1 MVDLKNN
8 VNEAHDSNDESR
20 MRTDSCGTM
29 PSTPSSSS
37 DYMTGEADDSSD
49 SKAAIPFSL
58 KSVETAL
65 SLSKST
71 CEEDL
76 KEMVQKCKQMVLES
90 AECSAERKWL
100 VRRLI
105 ELRLRVQELRET
117 SEENLLETQVILGHH
132 LVPQKYYITTSGAV
146 YCDHCSGAIW
156 AMLQSWYMC
165 SDCKFCCHWKCLNNI
180 CRVCVH
186 VVASEAG
193 GYTHTKDIC
202 PEQGL
207 SGQGYRC
214 AECKV
219 RITFTFSKGLSLSC
233 FGSPFKNTESAWI
246 EPRLCDYSG
255 LYYCQR
261 CHWNTAMVIPARVI
275 RNWDMEP
282 RLVSR
287 AAAQLLTLLEERS
300 VLVLEEL
307 NPKLFT
313 LVPDL
318 SLVKKM
324 REEMQMMKRYLVLC
338 PEASN
343 QGLPWK
349 VGIRTHMIE
358 NSGNYSIKD
367 LVDLNNGTLLEEIR
381 AAYDVMHAHITEQC
395 ELCKARGHLCE
406 LCGNDEIIY
415 PWDASSITCHQCS
428 AVYHRACWSKR
439 NHCCPRC
446 TRLQKRR
453 ALQHQQNFHTDD
465 SLTEDGLNT
474 SESLSDTT

>member
-1 MVDLKNN
+1 MVDIK
-8 VNEAHDSNDESR
+8 SNPPNIGENDIHYESR
-20 MRTDSCGTM
+20 IRANSSGTGT
-29 PSTPSSSS
+29 STPSSSS

-49 SKAAIPFSL
+49 SKGTIPFSL
-58 KSVETAL
+58 KSVETVL
-65 SLSKST
+65 SLSKDASQ
-71 CEEDL
+71 EDL
-76 KEMVQKCKQMVLES
+76 QEMVRKCKLMVLES
-90 AECSAERKWL
+90 AECSDERKWL

-105 ELRLRVQELRET
+105 ELRLRAQELRET
-117 SEENLLETQVILGHH
+117 SDQNLFETQVILGHH
-132 LVPQKYYITTSGAV
+132 FVPQKYYITTSSSV

-156 AMLQSWYMC
+156 TMLQSWYMC
-165 SDCKFCCHWKCLNNI
+165 SDCKFSCHWKCLSNV

-186 VVASEAG
+186 VIASEAG
-193 GYTHTKDIC
+193 GYTHTKEIC

-207 SGQGYRC
+207 SKQNYRC

-219 RITFTFSKGLSLSC
+219 RLTFK
-233 FGSPFKNTESAWI
+233 SAWV

-287 AAAQLLTLLEERS
+287 AAAQLLMLLEDRS
-300 VLVLEEL
+300 VLPLEEL

-318 SLVKKM
+318 SLVKRI

-338 PEASN
+338 VEACA
-343 QGLPWK
+343 QGMPWK
-349 VGIRTHMIE
+349 IGLRTHMIE

-367 LVDLNNGTLLEEIR
+367 LIDLQSGALLDELR
-381 AAYDVMHAHITEQC
+381 VAYDTMHAHITKQC

-406 LCGNDEIIY
+406 ICGNDEIIY
-415 PWDASSITCHQCS
+415 PWDASSVICQQCL
-428 AVYHRACWSKR
+428 AVHHRVCWAKR

-446 TRLQKRR
+446 ARLQKRR
-453 ALQHQQNFHTDD
+453 ALEEQVTAVVTQDSGNCDTDD
-465 SLTEDGLNT
+465 TAR
-474 SESLSDTT
+474 ES

>member
-1 MVDLKNN
+1 MVDIKSNPSIGEN
-8 VNEAHDSNDESR
+8 DSHYESR
-20 MRTDSCGTM
+20 IRANSFGRGSGTGT
-29 PSTPSSSS
+29 STPSSSS

-49 SKAAIPFSL
+49 SKSTIPFSL
-58 KSVETAL
+58 KSVDTML
-65 SLSKST
+65 SLSKDAS
-71 CEEDL
+71 EEDL
-76 KEMVQKCKQMVLES
+76 QEMVRKCKLMVLES
-90 AECSAERKWL
+90 AECSDERKWL

-117 SEENLLETQVILGHH
+117 SDENLFETRVILGHH
-132 LVPQKYYITTSGAV
+132 FVPQKYYITTSSPV

-156 AMLQSWYMC
+156 TMLQSWYMC
-165 SDCKFCCHWKCLNNI
+165 NDCKFSCHWKCLNNV

-207 SGQGYRC
+207 SKQGYRC

-219 RITFTFSKGLSLSC
+219 RITFTFSKGLLLSC
-233 FGSPFKNTESAWI
+233 FGNSFKNAESAWI

-287 AAAQLLTLLEERS
+287 AAVQLLMLLEDRS
-300 VLVLEEL
+300 VLPLEEL

-318 SLVKKM
+318 SLVKRM
-324 REEMQMMKRYLVLC
+324 REEMQMMKKYLVLC
-338 PEASN
+338 VEACT

-349 VGIRTHMIE
+349 IGLRTHMIE

-367 LVDLNNGTLLEEIR
+367 LIDLQSGILLDELR
-381 AAYDVMHAHITEQC
+381 TAYDTMHAHITQQC

-406 LCGNDEIIY
+406 ICGNDEIIY
-415 PWDASSITCHQCS
+415 PWDASSVICQQCS
-428 AVYHRACWSKR
+428 AVHHRVCWAKR

-446 TRLQKRR
+446 ARLQKRR
-453 ALQHQQNFHTDD
+453 ALQGQMMQDGEDCDTDD
-465 SLTEDGLNT
+465 TAKHS
-474 SESLSDTT
+474 

>member
-1 MVDLKNN
+1 MVDIRANIIGEN
-8 VNEAHDSNDESR
+8 DSHYESR
-20 MRTDSCGTM
+20 IRANSSGTGA
-29 PSTPSSSS
+29 STPSSSS

-49 SKAAIPFSL
+49 SKGTIPFSL
-58 KSVETAL
+58 KSVETTL
-65 SLSKST
+65 SLSKDASQ
-71 CEEDL
+71 EDL
-76 KEMVQKCKQMVLES
+76 QEMVNKCKSMVLES
-90 AECSAERKWL
+90 AECSDERKWL

-105 ELRLRVQELRET
+105 ELRLRAQELRET
-117 SEENLLETQVILGHH
+117 SNENLFETHVILGHH
-132 LVPQKYYITTSGAV
+132 FVPQKYHITTSGPV

-156 AMLQSWYMC
+156 TMLQSWYMC
-165 SDCKFCCHWKCLNNI
+165 NDCKFCCHWKCLNNV

-207 SGQGYRC
+207 SKQGYRC
-214 AECKV
+214 AECKTQ
-219 RITFTFSKGLSLSC
+219 ITFTFSKGLSLSC
-233 FGSPFKNTESAWI
+233 FGSSFKNTESTWV

-287 AAAQLLTLLEERS
+287 AAAQLLMLLEDRS
-300 VLVLEEL
+300 VLPLEEL

-318 SLVKKM
+318 SLVKRM

-338 PEASN
+338 EEACT
-343 QGLPWK
+343 QGLPWR
-349 VGIRTHMIE
+349 ICLRTHMIE

-367 LVDLNNGTLLEEIR
+367 LIDLQTGVLLDELR
-381 AAYDVMHAHITEQC
+381 TAYDTMHSHITEQC
-395 ELCKARGHLCE
+395 ELCRARGHLCE
-406 LCGNDEIIY
+406 ICGNDEVIY
-415 PWDASSITCHQCS
+415 PWDASSIICQQCS
-428 AVYHRACWSKR
+428 AVHHRVCWSKR

-446 TRLQKRR
+446 ARLQKRR
-453 ALQHQQNFHTDD
+453 ALQQGQAAQDGEEDCCDTDD
-465 SLTEDGLNT
+465 TAK
-474 SESLSDTT
+474 DT

>member
-1 MVDLKNN
+1 MIDVKTI
-8 VNEAHDSNDESR
+8 VNDTQDVNHEPRVRSDS
-20 MRTDSCGTM
+20 TGTI

-58 KSVETAL
+58 KSVETIL
-65 SLSKST
+65 SLSKAA

-90 AECSAERKWL
+90 AECSDERKWL

-105 ELRLRVQELRET
+105 ELRLRVQELREA
-117 SEENLLETQVILGHH
+117 SQEKLLETQVILGHH
-132 LVPQKYYITTSGAV
+132 LVPQKYYITTYGPV
-146 YCDHCSGAIW
+146 YCDHCSGTIW
-156 AMLQSWYMC
+156 TMLQSWYMC

-193 GYTHTKDIC
+193 GYTYTKDIC

-207 SGQGYRC
+207 ASQGYRC

-219 RITFTFSKGLSLSC
+219 KITFTFSKGLSLSC
-233 FGSPFKNTESAWI
+233 FGSPSKGSDSAWV

-282 RLVSR
+282 RLISR
-287 AAAQLLTLLEERS
+287 VATQLLTLLEDRP
-300 VLVLEEL
+300 VLPLEEL

-318 SLVKKM
+318 SLVKKF

-338 PEASN
+338 TDAN
-343 QGLPWK
+343 NHGLPWK
-349 VGIRTHMIE
+349 IGIRTHMIE

-367 LVDLNNGTLLEEIR
+367 LIDLNNGILLEEVR
-381 AAYDVMHAHITEQC
+381 AAYDTMHAHITEQC

-406 LCGNDEIIY
+406 LCGNDEVIY
-415 PWDASSITCHQCS
+415 PWDANSIICHQCT
-428 AVYHRACWSKR
+428 AVHHRICWSKR

-446 TRLQKRR
+446 TRIQTRR
-453 ALQHQQNFHTDD
+453 SMQTSDTDD
-465 SLTEDGLNT
+465 FIEKEKITVELANSKA
-474 SESLSDTT
+474 

>member
-1 MVDLKNN
+1 MVDIKNN
-8 VNEAHDSNDESR
+8 VNDAHDCNYESR

-29 PSTPSSSS
+29 TSTPSSSS

-49 SKAAIPFSL
+49 SKGHTPFSL
-58 KSVETAL
+58 KSVETTL
-65 SLSKST
+65 SLSKTT
-71 CEEDL
+71 CAEDL
-76 KEMVQKCKQMVLES
+76 KEMVEKCKQMVLES
-90 AECSAERKWL
+90 AECSDERKWL

-105 ELRLRVQELRET
+105 ELRLRLQELRET
-117 SEENLLETQVILGHH
+117 SEKNLIETQVILGHH
-132 LVPQKYYITTSGAV
+132 LVPQKYYITTSRPV

-156 AMLQSWYMC
+156 TMLQSWYMC
-165 SDCKFCCHWKCLNNI
+165 SDCKFCCHWKCLNSI

-193 GYTHTKDIC
+193 GYTYTKDIC

-207 SGQGYRC
+207 SNQSYRC
-214 AECKV
+214 AECKA
-219 RITFTFSKGLSLSC
+219 RITFN
-233 FGSPFKNTESAWI
+233 SPWI

-282 RLVSR
+282 KLVSR
-287 AAAQLLTLLEERS
+287 AAAQLLSLLEDRS
-300 VLVLEEL
+300 VLPLEEL

-313 LVPDL
+313 LIPDL
-318 SLVKKM
+318 SLVKRM

-338 PEASN
+338 SEATN

-349 VGIRTHMIE
+349 IGMRTHMIE

-367 LVDLNNGTLLEEIR
+367 LVDLNNGILQEEIR
-381 AAYDVMHAHITEQC
+381 AVYDTMHSHITEQC
-395 ELCKARGHLCE
+395 QLCKARGHLCE
-406 LCGNDEIIY
+406 ICGNDEIIY
-415 PWDASSITCHQCS
+415 PWNASSITCHQCG
-428 AVYHRACWSKR
+428 AVYHRVCWTKP

-453 ALQHQQNFHTDD
+453 AMQDQRTTDTDD
-465 SLTEDGLNT
+465 YTTENGLTT
-474 SESLSDTT
+474 SESLSDET

>member
-1 MVDLKNN
+1 MIDIKDS
-8 VNEAHDSNDESR
+8 VNDIHDVNYESKI
-20 MRTDSCGTM
+20 RTDSSGTV

-49 SKAAIPFSL
+49 SKSAVPFSL
-58 KSVETAL
+58 KSVETIL
-65 SLSKST
+65 SLSKAT

-90 AECSAERKWL
+90 AECSDERKWL

-132 LVPQKYYITTSGAV
+132 LVPQKYHITTSGPV

-156 AMLQSWYMC
+156 TMLQSWYMC
-165 SDCKFCCHWKCLNNI
+165 SDCKFCCHWKCLNSI

-186 VVASEAG
+186 IVASEAG
-193 GYTHTKDIC
+193 GYIYTKDIC

-207 SGQGYRC
+207 SDQGYRC

-219 RITFTFSKGLSLSC
+219 KITFK
-233 FGSPFKNTESAWI
+233 SAWI

-261 CHWNTAMVIPARVI
+261 CHWNTTMVIPARVI

-287 AAAQLLTLLEERS
+287 VATQLLTLLEDRS
-300 VLVLEEL
+300 VLPLEEL

-318 SLVKKM
+318 SLVKKL

-338 PEASN
+338 SDANS

-349 VGIRTHMIE
+349 LGIRTHMIE

-367 LVDLNNGTLLEEIR
+367 LIDLNNGTLLEEIR
-381 AAYDVMHAHITEQC
+381 AAYDIMRAHITEQC
-395 ELCKARGHLCE
+395 QLCKARGHLCE

-415 PWDASSITCHQCS
+415 PWDASAITCYQCA
-428 AVYHRACWSKR
+428 AVHHRVCWSKR

-446 TRLQKRR
+446 ARLQKRR
-453 ALQHQQNFHTDD
+453 AMQDQQTSDTDD
-465 SLTEDGLNT
+465 CITEETLNT
-474 SESLSDTT
+474 CEHLSDTI

>member
-219 RITFTFSKGLSLSC
+219 RITFK
-233 FGSPFKNTESAWI
+233 SAWI

-465 SLTEDGLNT
+465 GVTEDGLNT

>member
-1 MVDLKNN
+1 MVDIKSNPPIGEN
-8 VNEAHDSNDESR
+8 DSHYESR
-20 MRTDSCGTM
+20 IRANSFGRGSGTGT
-29 PSTPSSSS
+29 STPSSSS
-37 DYMTGEADDSSD
+37 EYMTGGAGDSSD
-49 SKAAIPFSL
+49 NKDAS
-58 KSVETAL
+58 
-65 SLSKST
+65 
-71 CEEDL
+71 EEDL
-76 KEMVQKCKQMVLES
+76 QEMVRKCKLMVLES
-90 AECSAERKWL
+90 AECSDERKWL

-117 SEENLLETQVILGHH
+117 SDENLFETRVILGHH
-132 LVPQKYYITTSGAV
+132 FVPQKYYITTSSPV

-156 AMLQSWYMC
+156 TMLQSWYMC
-165 SDCKFCCHWKCLNNI
+165 NDCKFSCHWKCLNNV

-207 SGQGYRC
+207 SKQGYRC

-219 RITFTFSKGLSLSC
+219 RITFK
-233 FGSPFKNTESAWI
+233 SAWI

-287 AAAQLLTLLEERS
+287 AAVQLLMLLEDRS
-300 VLVLEEL
+300 VLPLEEL

-318 SLVKKM
+318 SLVKRM
-324 REEMQMMKRYLVLC
+324 REEMQMMKKYLVLC
-338 PEASN
+338 VEACT

-349 VGIRTHMIE
+349 IGLRTHMIE

-367 LVDLNNGTLLEEIR
+367 LIDLQSGILLDELR
-381 AAYDVMHAHITEQC
+381 TAYDTMHAHITQQC

-406 LCGNDEIIY
+406 ICGNDEIIY
-415 PWDASSITCHQCS
+415 PWDASSVICQQCS
-428 AVYHRACWSKR
+428 AVHHRVCWAKR

-446 TRLQKRR
+446 ARLQKRR
-453 ALQHQQNFHTDD
+453 ALQGQTMQDGEDCDTDD
-465 SLTEDGLNT
+465 TAKDS
-474 SESLSDTT
+474 

>member
-1 MVDLKNN
+1 MIDTKNN
-8 VNEAHDSNDESR
+8 ANGTYDCNQESR
-20 MRTDSCGTM
+20 IRTDSSDTM

-49 SKAAIPFSL
+49 SKAVIPFSL
-58 KSVETAL
+58 KSVETVL
-65 SLSKST
+65 SLSKATS
-71 CEEDL
+71 EEYL
-76 KEMVQKCKQMVLES
+76 KDMIEKCKQMVLES
-90 AECSAERKWL
+90 AECSDERKWL

-105 ELRLRVQELRET
+105 ELRLRVQEFREL
-117 SEENLLETQVILGHH
+117 SEANLLETQVILGHH
-132 LVPQKYYITTSGAV
+132 LIPQKYYITTSGPV

-156 AMLQSWYMC
+156 TMLQSWYMC
-165 SDCKFCCHWKCLNNI
+165 NDCKFCCHWKCLNNI

-193 GYTHTKDIC
+193 GYTYTKDIC

-207 SGQGYRC
+207 SNQGYRC
-214 AECKV
+214 AECKA
-219 RITFTFSKGLSLSC
+219 RITFK
-233 FGSPFKNTESAWI
+233 SAWI
-246 EPRLCDYSG
+246 EPRLCDYTG

-275 RNWDMEP
+275 RNWDMESRP
-282 RLVSR
+282 VSR
-287 AAAQLLTLLEERS
+287 VAAQLLTLLEERS
-300 VLVLEEL
+300 VLLLEDL

-318 SLVKKM
+318 SVVKRM

-338 PEASN
+338 PEANN

-349 VGIRTHMIE
+349 IGIRTHMIE

-367 LVDLNNGTLLEEIR
+367 LIDLNNGILLEEIR
-381 AAYDVMHAHITEQC
+381 AAYDTMHTHITEQC

-415 PWDASSITCHQCS
+415 PWDASSISCHQCT
-428 AVYHRACWSKR
+428 AVHHRACWSKQ

-453 ALQHQQNFHTDD
+453 ALQDQQTSDTDECI
-465 SLTEDGLNT
+465 TENGLN
-474 SESLSDTT
+474 SRDRKSVV

>member
-1 MVDLKNN
+1 MIDTKNN
-8 VNEAHDSNDESR
+8 ANGTYDCNQESR
-20 MRTDSCGTM
+20 IRTDSSDTM

-49 SKAAIPFSL
+49 SKAVVPFSL
-58 KSVETAL
+58 KSVETVL
-65 SLSKST
+65 SLSKATS
-71 CEEDL
+71 EEYL
-76 KEMVQKCKQMVLES
+76 KDMIEKCKQMVLES
-90 AECSAERKWL
+90 AECSDERKWL

-105 ELRLRVQELRET
+105 ELRLRVQEFREL
-117 SEENLLETQVILGHH
+117 SEANLLETQVILGHH
-132 LVPQKYYITTSGAV
+132 LIPQKYYITTSGPV

-156 AMLQSWYMC
+156 TMLQSWYMC
-165 SDCKFCCHWKCLNNI
+165 NDCKFCCHWKCLNNI

-193 GYTHTKDIC
+193 GYTYTKDIC

-207 SGQGYRC
+207 SNQGYRC
-214 AECKV
+214 AECKA
-219 RITFTFSKGLSLSC
+219 RITFK
-233 FGSPFKNTESAWI
+233 SAWI
-246 EPRLCDYSG
+246 EPRLCDYTG

-275 RNWDMEP
+275 RNWDMESRP
-282 RLVSR
+282 VSR
-287 AAAQLLTLLEERS
+287 VAAQLLTLLEERS
-300 VLVLEEL
+300 VLLLEDL

-318 SLVKKM
+318 SVVKRM

-338 PEASN
+338 PEANN

-349 VGIRTHMIE
+349 IGIRTHMIE

-367 LVDLNNGTLLEEIR
+367 LIDLNNGILLEEIR
-381 AAYDVMHAHITEQC
+381 AAYDTMHTHITEQC

-415 PWDASSITCHQCS
+415 PWDASSISCHQCT
-428 AVYHRACWSKR
+428 AVHHRACWSKQ

-453 ALQHQQNFHTDD
+453 ALQDQQT
-465 SLTEDGLNT
+465 
-474 SESLSDTT
+474 SDTDECIMI

>member
-1 MVDLKNN
+1 MVDIKSNSPI
-8 VNEAHDSNDESR
+8 VGESDSHYESR
-20 MRTDSCGTM
+20 IRANSSGTGT
-29 PSTPSSSS
+29 STPSSSS
-37 DYMTGEADDSSD
+37 DYMTGADDSSD
-49 SKAAIPFSL
+49 SKGTIPFSL
-58 KSVETAL
+58 KSVETML
-65 SLSKST
+65 SLSKDAS
-71 CEEDL
+71 EEDL
-76 KEMVQKCKQMVLES
+76 QEMVQKCKLMVLES
-90 AECSAERKWL
+90 AECSDERKWL

-105 ELRLRVQELRET
+105 ELRLRAQELRET
-117 SEENLLETQVILGHH
+117 SDENLFETCVILGHH
-132 LVPQKYYITTSGAV
+132 FVPQKYHITTSSPV

-165 SDCKFCCHWKCLNNI
+165 SDCKFSCHWKCLSNV

-207 SGQGYRC
+207 SKQSYRC

-219 RITFTFSKGLSLSC
+219 RITFK
-233 FGSPFKNTESAWI
+233 SAWV

-287 AAAQLLTLLEERS
+287 AAAQLLMLLEDRS
-300 VLVLEEL
+300 VLPLEEL

-318 SLVKKM
+318 SLVKRM
-324 REEMQMMKRYLVLC
+324 RGEMQMMKRYLVLC
-338 PEASN
+338 LNACT

-349 VGIRTHMIE
+349 IGLRTHMIE

-367 LVDLNNGTLLEEIR
+367 LVDLQSGILLDELR
-381 AAYDVMHAHITEQC
+381 AAYDTMHAHITQQC

-406 LCGNDEIIY
+406 ICGNDEIIY
-415 PWDASSITCHQCS
+415 PWDASSIICLQCS
-428 AVYHRACWSKR
+428 AVYHRVCWAKR

-446 TRLQKRR
+446 ARLQKRR
-453 ALQHQQNFHTDD
+453 ALQGQDTAEDCDTDETAKD
-465 SLTEDGLNT
+465 S
-474 SESLSDTT
+474 

>member
-1 MVDLKNN
+1 MVDCK
-8 VNEAHDSNDESR
+8 SNINGTHNCSYEP
-20 MRTDSCGTM
+20 RTQTSCETM
-29 PSTPSSSS
+29 SSTPSSSP
-37 DYMTGEADDSSD
+37 DYLVGEADDSSD
-49 SKAAIPFSL
+49 SKIMIPFSL
-58 KSVETAL
+58 KSVENVL
-65 SLSKST
+65 SLSKAT
-71 CEEDL
+71 TEEDL
-76 KEMVQKCKQMVLES
+76 KEMVEKCKQMVLES
-90 AECSAERKWL
+90 TECSDERKWL

-117 SEENLLETQVILGHH
+117 SEKHLLETQVILGHH
-132 LVPQKYYITTSGAV
+132 LIPQKYFITTSRPV

-156 AMLQSWYMC
+156 TMLQSWYMC

-180 CRVCVH
+180 RRVCVH
-186 VVASEAG
+186 VIASEAG
-193 GYTHTKDIC
+193 GYTYTKDIC

-207 SGQGYRC
+207 SNQGYRC

-219 RITFTFSKGLSLSC
+219 QITFN
-233 FGSPFKNTESAWI
+233 PPWI

-287 AAAQLLTLLEERS
+287 VAAQLLSLLEERS
-300 VLVLEEL
+300 VLPLEEL

-313 LVPDL
+313 LIPDL
-318 SLVKKM
+318 SFVKRM
-324 REEMQMMKRYLVLC
+324 REEMQMMKHYLVLC
-338 PEASN
+338 PEASS

-349 VGIRTHMIE
+349 IGMRTHMIE

-367 LVDLNNGTLLEEIR
+367 IVDLNNGTLQEEIR
-381 AAYDVMHAHITEQC
+381 TVYDTMHAHITEQC
-395 ELCKARGHLCE
+395 QLCKARGHLCE

-415 PWDASSITCHQCS
+415 PWDASSVSCHQCA

-446 TRLQKRR
+446 MRFQKRR
-453 ALQHQQNFHTDD
+453 TMQDQRNPDTDD
-465 SLTEDGLNT
+465 YITEDGLTT
-474 SESLSDTT
+474 SESPNDET

>member
-1 MVDLKNN
+1 MVDIKSNSSI
-8 VNEAHDSNDESR
+8 VGESDSHYESR
-20 MRTDSCGTM
+20 IRANSSGTGT
-29 PSTPSSSS
+29 STPSSSS

-49 SKAAIPFSL
+49 SKGTIPFSL
-58 KSVETAL
+58 KSVETML
-65 SLSKST
+65 SLSKDAS
-71 CEEDL
+71 EEDL
-76 KEMVQKCKQMVLES
+76 QEMVQKCKSMVLES
-90 AECSAERKWL
+90 AECSDERKWL

-105 ELRLRVQELRET
+105 ELRLRAQELRET
-117 SEENLLETQVILGHH
+117 SDENLFETCVILGHH
-132 LVPQKYYITTSGAV
+132 FVPQKYHITTSGPV

-165 SDCKFCCHWKCLNNI
+165 SDCKFSCHWKCLSNV

-207 SGQGYRC
+207 SKQSYRC

-219 RITFTFSKGLSLSC
+219 RITFK
-233 FGSPFKNTESAWI
+233 SAWV

-282 RLVSR
+282 RPVSR
-287 AAAQLLTLLEERS
+287 AAAQLLMLLEDRS
-300 VLVLEEL
+300 VLPLEEL

-318 SLVKKM
+318 SLVKRM
-324 REEMQMMKRYLVLC
+324 RGEMQMMKRYLVLC
-338 PEASN
+338 LDACT

-349 VGIRTHMIE
+349 IGLRTHMIE

-367 LVDLNNGTLLEEIR
+367 LIDLQSGILLDELR
-381 AAYDVMHAHITEQC
+381 AAYDTMHAHITQQC

-406 LCGNDEIIY
+406 ICGNDEIIY
-415 PWDASSITCHQCS
+415 PWDPSSIICPQCS
-428 AVYHRACWSKR
+428 AVHHRVCWAKR

-446 TRLQKRR
+446 ARLQKRR
-453 ALQHQQNFHTDD
+453 ALQGQDIAEDCDTDETAKD
-465 SLTEDGLNT
+465 S
-474 SESLSDTT
+474 

>member
-1 MVDLKNN
+1 MIDTKNN
-8 VNEAHDSNDESR
+8 ANGTYDCNQESR
-20 MRTDSCGTM
+20 IRTDSSDTM

-49 SKAAIPFSL
+49 SKAVIPFSL
-58 KSVETAL
+58 KSVETVL
-65 SLSKST
+65 SLSKATS
-71 CEEDL
+71 EEYL
-76 KEMVQKCKQMVLES
+76 KDMIEKCKQMVLES
-90 AECSAERKWL
+90 AECSDERKWL

-105 ELRLRVQELRET
+105 ELRLRVQEFREL
-117 SEENLLETQVILGHH
+117 SEANLLETQVILGHH
-132 LVPQKYYITTSGAV
+132 LIPQKYYITTSGPV

-156 AMLQSWYMC
+156 TMLQSWYMC
-165 SDCKFCCHWKCLNNI
+165 NDCKFCCHWKCLNNI

-193 GYTHTKDIC
+193 GYTYTKDIC

-207 SGQGYRC
+207 SNQGYRC
-214 AECKV
+214 AECKA
-219 RITFTFSKGLSLSC
+219 RITFK
-233 FGSPFKNTESAWI
+233 SAWI
-246 EPRLCDYSG
+246 EPRLCDYTG

-275 RNWDMEP
+275 RNWDMESRP
-282 RLVSR
+282 VSR
-287 AAAQLLTLLEERS
+287 VAAQLLTLLEERS
-300 VLVLEEL
+300 VLLLEDL

-318 SLVKKM
+318 SVVKRM

-338 PEASN
+338 PEANN

-349 VGIRTHMIE
+349 IGIRTHMIE

-367 LVDLNNGTLLEEIR
+367 LIDLNNGILLEEIR
-381 AAYDVMHAHITEQC
+381 AAYDTMHTHITEQC

-415 PWDASSITCHQCS
+415 PWDASSISCHQCT
-428 AVYHRACWSKR
+428 AVHHRACWSKQ

-453 ALQHQQNFHTDD
+453 ALQDQQTSDTDECI
-465 SLTEDGLNT
+465 TENGLNS
-474 SESLSDTT
+474 SESPSDTT

>member
-1 MVDLKNN
+1 MIDLKSN
-8 VNEAHDSNDESR
+8 VSSAYGSNHESR
-20 MRTDSCGTM
+20 MRTDSSETM

-49 SKAAIPFSL
+49 SKGAIPFSL
-58 KSVETAL
+58 KSVETVL
-65 SLSKST
+65 SLSKAI

-90 AECSAERKWL
+90 AECSEERKWL

-117 SEENLLETQVILGHH
+117 SEENLLETQVILEHH
-132 LVPQKYYITTSGAV
+132 LVPQKYYITTTVPV

-156 AMLQSWYMC
+156 TMLQSWYMC
-165 SDCKFCCHWKCLNNI
+165 SDCKFCCHWKCLSNI

-193 GYTHTKDIC
+193 GYTYTKDIC

-207 SGQGYRC
+207 SNQGYRC

-219 RITFTFSKGLSLSC
+219 RITFK
-233 FGSPFKNTESAWI
+233 SAWI

-287 AAAQLLTLLEERS
+287 AAAQLLTLLEDRS
-300 VLVLEEL
+300 VLPLEEL

-318 SLVKKM
+318 SSVKRM

-338 PEASN
+338 PEAKN

-349 VGIRTHMIE
+349 LRIHTHMIE
-358 NSGNYSIKD
+358 NAGNYSIRD
-367 LVDLNNGTLLEEIR
+367 LVDLNSGTLLEEIR
-381 AAYDVMHAHITEQC
+381 AAYDAMHAHITEQC
-395 ELCKARGHLCE
+395 QLCKARGHLCE

-428 AVYHRACWSKR
+428 AVHHRACWSKR
-439 NHCCPRC
+439 NHSCPRC

-453 ALQHQQNFHTDD
+453 ALEEQQTSDTGD
-465 SLTEDGLNT
+465 CITEDGLNT
-474 SESLSDTT
+474 TESPSDAT

>member
-1 MVDLKNN
+1 MVDIKTNSPI
-8 VNEAHDSNDESR
+8 VGETDSHYESR
-20 MRTDSCGTM
+20 IQANSSGTGT
-29 PSTPSSSS
+29 STPSSSS
-37 DYMTGEADDSSD
+37 DYLTGEADDSSD
-49 SKAAIPFSL
+49 SKGTIPFSL
-58 KSVETAL
+58 KSVETML
-65 SLSKST
+65 SLSKDAS
-71 CEEDL
+71 EEDL
-76 KEMVQKCKQMVLES
+76 QEMVQKCKSMVLES
-90 AECSAERKWL
+90 AECSDERKWL

-105 ELRLRVQELRET
+105 ELRLRAQELRET
-117 SEENLLETQVILGHH
+117 SDENLFETCVILGHH
-132 LVPQKYYITTSGAV
+132 FVPQKYHITTSGPV

-156 AMLQSWYMC
+156 TMLQSWYMC
-165 SDCKFCCHWKCLNNI
+165 SDCKFSCHWKCLSNV
-180 CRVCVH
+180 CRICVH
-186 VVASEAG
+186 VIASEAG

-207 SGQGYRC
+207 SKQSYRC

-219 RITFTFSKGLSLSC
+219 RITFK
-233 FGSPFKNTESAWI
+233 SAWV

-287 AAAQLLTLLEERS
+287 AAAQLLMLLEDRS
-300 VLVLEEL
+300 VLPLEEL

-318 SLVKKM
+318 SLVKRM
-324 REEMQMMKRYLVLC
+324 RGEMQMMKKYLVLC
-338 PEASN
+338 LDACT

-349 VGIRTHMIE
+349 IGLRTHMIE

-367 LVDLNNGTLLEEIR
+367 LIDLQSGILLDELR
-381 AAYDVMHAHITEQC
+381 TAYDTMHAHITQQC

-406 LCGNDEIIY
+406 ICGNDEIIY
-415 PWDASSITCHQCS
+415 PWDASSIICPQCS
-428 AVYHRACWSKR
+428 AVHHRVCWAKR

-446 TRLQKRR
+446 ARLQKRR
-453 ALQHQQNFHTDD
+453 ALQGQNTVEDCDTDETAKN
-465 SLTEDGLNT
+465 S
-474 SESLSDTT
+474 

>member
-1 MVDLKNN
+1 MVDIKDNSSIIG
-8 VNEAHDSNDESR
+8 ETDSHYESR
-20 MRTDSCGTM
+20 IRANSSGT
-29 PSTPSSSS
+29 STPSSS
-37 DYMTGEADDSSD
+37 DYLTGEADDSSD
-49 SKAAIPFSL
+49 SKGTIPFSL
-58 KSVETAL
+58 KSVETML
-65 SLSKST
+65 SLSKDAS
-71 CEEDL
+71 EEDL
-76 KEMVQKCKQMVLES
+76 QEMVHKCKLMVLES
-90 AECSAERKWL
+90 AECSDERKWL

-105 ELRLRVQELRET
+105 ELRLRAQELRET
-117 SEENLLETQVILGHH
+117 SDENLFETCVILGHH
-132 LVPQKYYITTSGAV
+132 FMPQKYHITTSGPV

-165 SDCKFCCHWKCLNNI
+165 SDCKFSCHWKCLSSV

-186 VVASEAG
+186 VIASEAG

-207 SGQGYRC
+207 SKQSYRC

-219 RITFTFSKGLSLSC
+219 RITFK
-233 FGSPFKNTESAWI
+233 SAWV

-287 AAAQLLTLLEERS
+287 AAAQLLMLLEDRS
-300 VLVLEEL
+300 VLPLEEL

-318 SLVKKM
+318 SLVKRM
-324 REEMQMMKRYLVLC
+324 RGEMQMMKKYLVLC
-338 PEASN
+338 LDACT

-349 VGIRTHMIE
+349 IGLRTHMIE
-358 NSGNYSIKD
+358 NSCNYSIKD
-367 LVDLNNGTLLEEIR
+367 LIDLQSGILLDELR
-381 AAYDVMHAHITEQC
+381 TAYDTMHAHITQQC

-406 LCGNDEIIY
+406 ICGNDEIIY
-415 PWDASSITCHQCS
+415 PWDASSIICPQCS
-428 AVYHRACWSKR
+428 AVHHRVCWAKR

-446 TRLQKRR
+446 ARLQRRR
-453 ALQHQQNFHTDD
+453 ALQGQNTAEDCDTDETAKD
-465 SLTEDGLNT
+465 S
-474 SESLSDTT
+474 

>member
-1 MVDLKNN
+1 MIDVKTII
-8 VNEAHDSNDESR
+8 NDTQDINHESR
-20 MRTDSCGTM
+20 VRCDSTGTA
-29 PSTPSSSS
+29 PSTPSSLS
-37 DYMTGEADDSSD
+37 DYMTREADDSSD
-49 SKAAIPFSL
+49 SKVVIPFSL
-58 KSVETAL
+58 KSVESIL
-65 SLSKST
+65 SLSKSI

-90 AECSAERKWL
+90 AECSDERKWL

-117 SEENLLETQVILGHH
+117 SEENLLQTPVILGHH
-132 LVPQKYYITTSGAV
+132 LVPQKYYITTYGTV
-146 YCDHCSGAIW
+146 YCDHCSGTIW
-156 AMLQSWYMC
+156 TMLQSWYMC
-165 SDCKFCCHWKCLNNI
+165 NDCKFCCHWKCLNNI

-193 GYTHTKDIC
+193 GYTYTKDIC

-207 SGQGYRC
+207 ASQGYRC

-219 RITFTFSKGLSLSC
+219 KITFNSS
-233 FGSPFKNTESAWI
+233 WV

-261 CHWNTAMVIPARVI
+261 CHWNTVMVIPARVI

-287 AAAQLLTLLEERS
+287 VASQLLTLLEDRP
-300 VLVLEEL
+300 VLPLEEL

-313 LVPDL
+313 LLPDL
-318 SLVKKM
+318 SLVKKF
-324 REEMQMMKRYLVLC
+324 REEMQLMKHYLVLC
-338 PEASN
+338 PDANN

-349 VGIRTHMIE
+349 IGKRTHMIE
-358 NSGNYSIKD
+358 NSNNYSIKD
-367 LVDLNNGTLLEEIR
+367 LIDLHNGILLEEVR
-381 AAYDVMHAHITEQC
+381 VAYDTMHAHITEQC

-415 PWDASSITCHQCS
+415 PWDASSIICHQCA
-428 AVYHRACWSKR
+428 AVHHRVCWSKR
-439 NHCCPRC
+439 NHSCPRC
-446 TRLQKRR
+446 TRIQSRR
-453 ALQHQQNFHTDD
+453 SMQDQQALKN
-465 SLTEDGLNT
+465 E
-474 SESLSDTT
+474 ESSRDTRQ